1 MLEQA
6 LDPEAAAATRPF
18 ALSRAR
24 LADLFPREV
33 EESEQ
38 RLTAMLRDALHESG
52 GVLRSADP
60 QRDAETLYDLALGWM
75 QRRLAQPGLATRVD
89 AEALTE
95 FALHGIRRGS
105 RDEPR

>member
-1 MLEQA
+1 
-6 LDPEAAAATRPF
+6 
-18 ALSRAR
+18 
-24 LADLFPREV
+24 
-33 EESEQ
+33 
-38 RLTAMLRDALHESG
+38 MLRDALHESG